1 MGEQTLGA
9 ATSVRTAELC
19 RNAHISTGTQPP
31 LLQVPSLPQLFSKW
45 NTSASSPRPSSSSP
59 PLLWPCPTRKWRSQ
73 VASEGLLLLLQ
84 HQLLHLQLLLVHLQ
98 LLPTPDSLAST
109 PHLQHL
115 HLQLLFQQH
124 QLVHQQLLPTPDSLA
139 STPLPPSVLSSSRS
153 LEASVHSFPQSMPTP
168 TRALRTPA
176 QVSVS
181 EQWERLLL
189 ATVSSA
195 RTVISPSGQALVLL
209 LTPMDKS
216 FPSLE

>member
-1 MGEQTLGA
+1 MGQLEQTLGA

-31 LLQVPSLPQLFSKW
+31 LLQVPHLPQLFSKW

-59 PLLWPCPTRKWRSQ
+59 PLSWPCPTRKWRSQ
-73 VASEGLLLLLQ
+73 VASEGLLLLL
-84 HQLLHLQLLLVHLQ
+84 HHQ
-98 LLPTPDSLAST
+98 LLPTPDSL
-109 PHLQHL
+109 
-115 HLQLLFQQH
+115 
-124 QLVHQQLLPTPDSLA
+124 D

-176 QVSVS
+176 LVSVS

-189 ATVSSA
+189 ATVSLA
-195 RTVISPSGQALVLL
+195 RTVTSPSGQALVLL
-209 LTPMDKS
+209 LTPMDRS

>member
-1 MGEQTLGA
+1 MG
-9 ATSVRTAELC
+9 TSVRTAELC

-31 LLQVPSLPQLFSKW
+31 LLQVPRLPQLFSKW
-45 NTSASSPRPSSSSP
+45 NTSASSPRPSSSFP
-59 PLLWPCPTRKWRSQ
+59 PLSWPCPTRKWRSQ

-84 HQLLHLQLLLVHLQ
+84 HQHLHLQHQLLHLQL
-98 LLPTPDSLAST
+98 P
-109 PHLQHL
+109 
-115 HLQLLFQQH
+115 
-124 QLVHQQLLPTPDSLA
+124 LVHQQLLPTPDSLA

-168 TRALRTPA
+168 TRALRTRA
-176 QVSVS
+176 LVSVS

-195 RTVISPSGQALVLL
+195 RTVTSPSGQALVLL
-209 LTPMDKS
+209 LTPMDRS

>member
-45 NTSASSPRPSSSSP
+45 NTSASSPRPSSSFP
-59 PLLWPCPTRKWRSQ
+59 PLSWPCPTRKWRSQ

-84 HQLLHLQLLLVHLQ
+84 HQLLQLL
-98 LLPTPDSLAST
+98 
-109 PHLQHL
+109 
-115 HLQLLFQQH
+115 
-124 QLVHQQLLPTPDSLA
+124 LLPTPDSLA

-195 RTVISPSGQALVLL
+195 RTVTSPSGQALVLL

>member
-31 LLQVPSLPQLFSKW
+31 LLQVPRLPQLFSKW

-59 PLLWPCPTRKWRSQ
+59 LLSWPCPTRKWRSQ

-84 HQLLHLQLLLVHLQ
+84 HQLLHLQLL
-98 LLPTPDSLAST
+98 PTPDSLAST
-109 PHLQHL
+109 PHLQHQHL
-115 HLQLLFQQH
+115 HL
-124 QLVHQQLLPTPDSLA
+124 QLLPTPDSLD

-176 QVSVS
+176 LVSVS

-189 ATVSSA
+189 ATVSLA
-195 RTVISPSGQALVLL
+195 RTVTSPSGQALVLL
-209 LTPMDKS
+209 LTPMDRS

>member
-1 MGEQTLGA
+1 MG
-9 ATSVRTAELC
+9 TSVRTAELC

-31 LLQVPSLPQLFSKW
+31 LLQVPRLPQLFSKW

-59 PLLWPCPTRKWRSQ
+59 LLSWPCPTRKWRSQ

-84 HQLLHLQLLLVHLQ
+84 HQLLHLQL
-98 LLPTPDSLAST
+98 P
-109 PHLQHL
+109 
-115 HLQLLFQQH
+115 
-124 QLVHQQLLPTPDSLA
+124 LVHQQLLPTPDSLD

-176 QVSVS
+176 LVSVS

-189 ATVSSA
+189 ATVSLA
-195 RTVISPSGQALVLL
+195 RTVTSPSGQALVLL
-209 LTPMDKS
+209 LTPMDRS

>member
-1 MGEQTLGA
+1 MG
-9 ATSVRTAELC
+9 TSVRTAELC

-31 LLQVPSLPQLFSKW
+31 LLQVPRLPQLFSKW
-45 NTSASSPRPSSSSP
+45 NTSASSPRPSSSFP
-59 PLLWPCPTRKWRSQ
+59 PLSWPCPTRKWRSQ

-84 HQLLHLQLLLVHLQ
+84 HQLLQLL

-109 PHLQHL
+109 PHLQHQHLHLQHQLL
-115 HLQLLFQQH
+115 HLQLP
-124 QLVHQQLLPTPDSLA
+124 LVHQQLLPTPDSLA

-168 TRALRTPA
+168 TRALRTRA
-176 QVSVS
+176 LVSVS

-189 ATVSSA
+189 ATVSLA
-195 RTVISPSGQALVLL
+195 RTVTSPSGQALVLL
-209 LTPMDKS
+209 LTPMDRS